1 MSGFEWSPGLLFAIG
16 ALVLVLSALSGRGM
30 GFFSMLRMVIGWLV
44 IFAGI
49 FLIFSY
55 RYELEPVWERV
66 RGELMGDTT
75 PVVTG
80 EEVRIRLGLD
90 NHFSVRAQV
99 NGEPVDMLIDS
110 GATFTAMGS
119 DTARRL
125 GVRVDMNTFPRI
137 VQTANGSIRAYPGK
151 IDTLEVGSIRRDNV
165 TVFVAPEFGDFA
177 VIGMNFLSS
186 LSGWRVEN
194 NEMIMRP

>member
-1 MSGFEWSPGLLFAIG
+1 MTALEWSPGLVFAIG
-16 ALVLVLSALSGRGM
+16 ALVLVMSSLSLRSIGLPSFVR
-30 GFFSMLRMVIGWLV
+30 MLLGWLL

-55 RYELEPVWERV
+55 RYELEPVWTRV
-66 RGELMGDTT
+66 KGELMGDTT

-80 EEVRIRLGLD
+80 DEVRIRLGLD
-90 NHFSVRAQV
+90 NHFNVRANVDGQ
-99 NGEPVDMLIDS
+99 PLDMLIDS

-119 DTARRL
+119 ETAQRL
-125 GVRVDMNTFPRI
+125 GIEVDQSAFPRI
-137 VQTANGSIRAYPGK
+137 VQTANGAIRAYPAR
-151 IDTLEVGSIRRDNV
+151 IDTLDVGTIRRENL

-177 VIGMNFLSS
+177 VLGMNFLSS

-194 NEMIMRP
+194 NEMILTP